1 MSERDPDQLFKE
13 MQEHETKTVEAE
25 TKTRELME
33 KIKKQTE
40 LVEEKSAELQ
50 ASEENLSA
58 LENEL
63 DALRNRR
70 KEFIAKIPKPRIQLP
85 TYKIDNKRNHG
96 FALIINNFV
105 FNGDT
110 EDADDIDQWVP
121 ENASSGR
128 NIDEHNLIEIFSVLG
143 YKVEVQQN
151 CKAEEIQA
159 IFQAIKEQDNSGYD
173 SFICCIMSQGRGR
186 SILCSDNKLVAI
198 DQLMNGLNKE
208 FYRQPK
214 IFFIHAYSMDAKPD
228 ATPIATDSGLIPE
241 GMDFLCMYT
250 NAPME
255 VAWQDGRFGS
265 WFCRAL
271 CEIFYVHAQQY
282 DLLTMLT
289 MVAEKLSKATDEDQ
303 KYYPIIVSQLRK
315 LVRFQLIR
323 PTK

>member
-1 MSERDPDQLFKE
+1 MPKRDPEQIFK
-13 MQEHETKTVEAE
+13 QEHETKTVE
-25 TKTRELME
+25 TDGKTRELME

-40 LVEEKSAELQ
+40 LVEEKHAELQ

-63 DALRNRR
+63 DVLRNRM
-70 KEFIAKIPKPRIQLP
+70 KESIAKIPKPHTKLP
-85 TYKIDNKRNHG
+85 TYQINNKRNHG
-96 FALIINNFV
+96 LALIINNFA
-105 FNGDT
+105 FLRDT
-110 EDADDIDQWVP
+110 EDADDINQWVP
-121 ENASSGR
+121 ENALSGR
-128 NIDEHNLIEIFSVLG
+128 NIDEHNLVEIFSVLG

-186 SILCSDNKLVAI
+186 SILSSDNKLVGI
-198 DQLMNGLNKE
+198 DLLMNGLSKE

-214 IFFIHAYSMDAKPD
+214 MFFIHAYSMDAEPASTPV
-228 ATPIATDSGLIPE
+228 ATHSSLIPE

-250 NAPME
+250 NPPME

-271 CEIFYVHAQQY
+271 CENFYVHAQQY

-289 MVAEKLSKATDEDQ
+289 MVAKKLSRATDEDQ

-315 LVRFQLIR
+315 LVQFHLIR
-323 PTK
+323 PIK